1 MMHVMLLMPSKHS
14 ITWNYVVVKFL
25 LMLPMEEEVTQ
36 DSSQDRKFTVEQR
49 IRDNLLHVQEIL
61 LQITT
66 VAIMIGHLLMVITPV
81 PMTRLVIATTEV
93 VTMITTTRAD
103 IGGAEVVV
111 VSDNLKSHS
120 SESPDLVLCLAS

>member
-49 IRDNLLHVQEIL
+49 IRDNLLHV

-66 VAIMIGHLLMVITPV
+66 IAIVIEHLQMVITPV
-81 PMTRLVIATTEV
+81 PMTRLVIATIE

-103 IGGAEVVV
+103 IGGVEVVV

-120 SESPDLVLCLAS
+120 SESPDLVLYLAS

>member
-1 MMHVMLLMPSKHS
+1 
-14 ITWNYVVVKFL
+14 VKFL